1 MTLKKLIETAVS
13 GLKQEYLSPQEQ
25 AKIVNFIVDNSTLS
39 VTQTLLAVESASLLG
54 IGNDIASKPIPNY
67 KFITFFW
74 GDLDPDVQPEA
85 GLPAREWFILSH
97 RNLEQLERM
106 LIVRAYDDKDSD
118 FLKGEMVVLIN
129 GVLQEYKVE
138 SEPLGK
144 GEVGLV
150 REYIEWVGIEPYQ
163 ITYAMGSDDLIE
175 TYKSQYQVELRVL
188 QLLRDKARGI
198 HVIETLTD
206 RELHFSVSQN
216 VYDTRPLAGD
226 ADLQIMWHPW
236 EVIDFTDR

>member
-25 AKIVNFIVDNSTLS
+25 AKITNFIIDNSTLS

-54 IGNDIASKPIPNY
+54 IGNDIASKPIPTY

-129 GVLQEYKVE
+129 GVLQEYRVE

-144 GEVGLV
+144 GEVGLS
-150 REYIEWVGIEPYQ
+150 REYIEWVYLKPYQ
-163 ITYAMGSDDLIE
+163 ITYAMGTDDLIE
-175 TYKSQYQVELRVL
+175 TYSSQYQTELRVL

-198 HVIETLTD
+198 HVLETLTD
-206 RELHFSVSQN
+206 RELHFSVSQYI
-216 VYDTRPLAGD
+216 YDTRPLPGD
-226 ADLQIMWHPW
+226 SDFNIMWHPW
-236 EVIDFTDR
+236 EILDFTDK

>member
-1 MTLKKLIETAVS
+1 MTLKELIETAVA
-13 GLKQEYLSPQEQ
+13 GLKREYLSLQEQ
-25 AKIVNFIVDNSTLS
+25 AKIVNFILDNSTLS

-54 IGNDIASKPIPNY
+54 IGSDIASKPIPSY

-97 RNLEQLERM
+97 RNLDQLERM
-106 LIVRAYDDKDSD
+106 LIVRAYDDKDND
-118 FLKGEMVVLIN
+118 FLKGEMVVIIN
-129 GVLQEYKVE
+129 GILQEYKVE

-144 GEVGLV
+144 GEVGLA
-150 REYIEWVGIEPYQ
+150 REYIEWVEIEPYKV
-163 ITYAMGSDDLIE
+163 TYAMGTEDLTE
-175 TYKSQYQVELRVL
+175 TYKSQYQAELRVL

-198 HVIETLTD
+198 HVVETITD

-216 VYDTRPLAGD
+216 VYDTRPLPED
-226 ADLQIMWHPW
+226 SDLNIMWHPW
-236 EVIDFTDR
+236 EVLDR

>member
-25 AKIVNFIVDNSTLS
+25 AKIANFIIDNSTLS

-54 IGNDIASKPIPNY
+54 IGSDIASKSIPTY

-74 GDLDPDVQPEA
+74 GDLDPDVQQEA

-106 LIVRAYDDKDSD
+106 LIVRAYDDKDND

-129 GVLQEYKVE
+129 GILQEYIIE

-144 GEVGLV
+144 GAAGLS

-163 ITYAMGSDDLIE
+163 ITYAMGTEDLTE
-175 TYKSQYQVELRVL
+175 TYSSQYQTELRVL
-188 QLLRDKARGI
+188 QLVRDRAKGI

-206 RELHFSVSQN
+206 RELHFSVSKN
-216 VYDTRPLAGD
+216 VYDTRPLPGD
-226 ADLQIMWHPW
+226 TDLNIMWHPW
-236 EVIDFTDR
+236 EILDCTNK

>member
-25 AKIVNFIVDNSTLS
+25 AKIVNFIIDNSTLS

-74 GDLDPDVQPEA
+74 SDLDPDMQPEA
-85 GLPAREWFILSH
+85 GLPAREWYILSN

-106 LIVRAYDDKDSD
+106 LIVRAYDDKVSD

-144 GEVGLV
+144 GEIGLA
-150 REYIEWVGIEPYQ
+150 REYVEWVGIEPYQ
-163 ITYAMGSDDLIE
+163 ITYAMGTDDFAE
-175 TYKSQYQVELRVL
+175 TYSSQYQTELRVL

-206 RELHFSVSQN
+206 RELHFSVNQS
-216 VYDTRPLAGD
+216 VYDTRPLVD
-226 ADLQIMWHPW
+226 NCDLNIMWHPW
-236 EVIDFTDR
+236 EVLDCTDK